1 VPEPAVSQPGP
12 WRCPVCRET
21 LSLFGEERRWVCP
34 AGHSF
39 DLARE
44 GYVNLLL
51 RRSGGHQPG
60 DSAEMVS
67 ARGRFLASG
76 AYDRISVAVA
86 EAVSS
91 IRPSVLVDVG
101 CGEGHHTRRLD
112 SVAILGVDVSKT
124 AAAVA
129 ARSHPAGSYAV
140 ATASALPLHARSVDA
155 AVIIFSPTFA
165 EELARVVRPG
175 GVVVTAHPCPNH
187 LATLRELVY
196 ERARPHEVKPPLR
209 GAEEWFDEI
218 GSVTLRFPVV
228 VSDVAALRDLFAMT
242 PYRWHGPRDIDERL
256 KEATRRP
263 FATSADVRVTTFRRR
278 SSVIAR

>member
-1 VPEPAVSQPGP
+1 
-12 WRCPVCRET
+12 
-21 LSLFGEERRWVCP
+21 
-34 AGHSF
+34 
-39 DLARE
+39 
-44 GYVNLLL
+44 
-51 RRSGGHQPG
+51 
-60 DSAEMVS
+60 MVS

-228 VSDVAALRDLFAMT
+228 VSDVAALR
-242 PYRWHGPRDIDERL
+242 
-256 KEATRRP
+256 
-263 FATSADVRVTTFRRR
+263 TS
-278 SSVIAR
+278 SP